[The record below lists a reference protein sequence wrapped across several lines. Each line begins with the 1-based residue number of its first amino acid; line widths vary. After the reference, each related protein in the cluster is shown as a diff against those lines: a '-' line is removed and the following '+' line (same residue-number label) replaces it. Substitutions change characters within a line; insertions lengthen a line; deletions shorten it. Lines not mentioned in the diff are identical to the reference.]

1 MTNSDHV
8 LTVLQHS
15 HALLTEAAE
24 PLLPDQVLKPSYASE
39 WSIAQVLSHLGS
51 GAEIFSRF
59 LVAGSTS
66 AAPPERKD
74 FMAIWDDWN
83 SKSPKRQVTDSL
95 AANGSFLDHVAEL
108 SPQQAE
114 AFRVQMFVGEVDLA
128 GFLLVRLGE
137 HAVHTWDVRV
147 ALDPAATLPADAAE
161 LLVPRLSEIASRSGR
176 AGDADLNIAVRTSE
190 PERQLSLRV
199 SPEGVRLVDGT
210 LGDVTL
216 RMPAEA
222 LVRLVYGRLDAEHTP
237 DGVEADGV
245 DLDQLRAVFPG
256 F

>member
-8 LTVLQHS
+8 LSVLQHS

-24 PLLPDQVLKPSYASE
+24 ALLPDQVIKPSYASE

-51 GAEIFSRF
+51 GAEIFTRF

-66 AAPPERKD
+66 AGPPERD
-74 FMAIWDDWN
+74 AFLAIWEEWN
-83 SKSPKRQVTDSL
+83 AKSPQRQVTDGL
-95 AANGSFLDHVAEL
+95 AANANFLDRVAEL
-108 SPQQAE
+108 SPGQSE
-114 AFRVQMFVGEVDLA
+114 AFRVQMFLGEVDLA

-147 ALDPAATLPADAAE
+147 ALDPTATIPEDAAE
-161 LLVPRLSEIASRSGR
+161 LLVPRLSEIASRSGK
-176 AGDADLNIAVRTSE
+176 AGKADLSIAVQTTD

-210 LGDVTL
+210 LGEATL
-216 RMPAEA
+216 RLPAEA
-222 LVRLVYGRLDAEHTP
+222 FVRLVYGRLDAEHTP
-237 DGVEADGV
+237 ALESDGV
-245 DLDQLRAVFPG
+245 DLDQLRRVFPG

>member
-1 MTNSDHV
+1 MTNADHV

-15 HALLTEAAE
+15 HELLTEAAA
-24 PLLPDQVLKPSYASE
+24 PLLPDEVLKPSYASE

-51 GAEIFSRF
+51 GAEIYSRF

-66 AAPPERKD
+66 AAPPERAT
-74 FMAIWDDWN
+74 FMAIWDEWKAKTP
-83 SKSPKRQVTDSL
+83 KSQVIDGL
-95 AANGSFLDHVAEL
+95 AVDGSFLDHVAEL
-108 SPQQAE
+108 SSEQAA

-128 GFLLVRLGE
+128 GFLLARLGE

-147 ALDPAATLPADAAE
+147 ALDPAATIPVDAAE

-176 AGDADLNIAVRTSE
+176 VGNADLSIAVQTTE
-190 PERQLSLRV
+190 PERRLSLRV
-199 SPEGVRLVDGT
+199 SPDGVRLVDGT
-210 LGDVTL
+210 LGEVTMRL
-216 RMPAEA
+216 PAEA
-222 LVRLVYGRLDAEHTP
+222 LVRLVYGRLDAQHTP
-237 DGVEADGV
+237 AGMEADGV